1 MGRTL
6 VTATING
13 PKATKDYSFLVDTG
27 STLMGLPLEEIQ
39 ALSLV
44 PIPRGM
50 RRFMTAT
57 GVVERETYAAL
68 GAVEGRGFNTTVIP
82 APIPLIGYEF
92 LENLRLRMNP
102 VTQKLEP
109 VPDEVEDHPPYLLP
123 IVARDM
129 SGLSFLRPGWRGLR

>member
-1 MGRTL
+1 MGRTI
-6 VTATING
+6 VAATVIG
-13 PKATKDYSFLVDTG
+13 PKMTKEYSFLVDTG

-39 ALSLV
+39 ALGLV
-44 PIPRGM
+44 PIPRGT

-68 GAVEGRGFNTTVIP
+68 GAVEGKGFNTTVIP

-92 LENLRLRMNP
+92 LENLRFRVNP

-109 VPDEVEDHPPYLLP
+109 VPDEVEDHPPYLLS
-123 IVARDM
+123 IVAHDM
-129 SGLSFLRPGWRGLR
+129 SGPSSPAFVGEG